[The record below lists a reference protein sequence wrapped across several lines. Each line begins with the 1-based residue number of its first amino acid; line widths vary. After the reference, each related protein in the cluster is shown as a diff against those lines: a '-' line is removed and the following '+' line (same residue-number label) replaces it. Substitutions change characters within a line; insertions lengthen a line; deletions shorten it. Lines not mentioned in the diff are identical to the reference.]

1 MEIKLK
7 PVARV
12 KNNRQN
18 LIDDF
23 WGNIISEIEL
33 DDQIPENALEGILGF
48 SHLEIIYYFD
58 KVANDK
64 ILYSRIPR
72 GNLNYPETGIFSQ
85 RNKDRPNHLGLC
97 TVELIWHQGRSI
109 GVKYLDA
116 IDGTPI
122 LDIKPVYKEFN
133 LNEEVRQP
141 TWVSDLMKNY
151 WR

>member
-12 KNNRQN
+12 KNIRQN
-18 LIDDF
+18 PSDDF

-58 KVANDK
+58 KIADEK
-64 ILYSRIPR
+64 MLYSRIPR
-72 GNLNYPETGIFSQ
+72 GNFNYPETGIFSQ

-133 LNEEVRQP
+133 LNGEVRQP